1 MFQRKQTVMTV
12 ILCALWLMLMAFG
25 ALSVIGPEWLKSL
38 SRPGRRVEAR
48 DYKDHGDNF
57 LRKGDYGRA
66 IAHYQKALF
75 IRPELT
81 GATVNLA
88 VAHSQFG
95 DVARAEQLL
104 RDALKSQPSQ
114 KGIIYFHLAQLAEKR
129 KKNTEAIAL
138 YRQALGTE
146 FPAQTVR
153 AKLGGAY
160 FNEGRFAE
168 AKEAFESALRLQEN
182 PATAYRDMLLSTL
195 SAFEEEDTTQLE
207 VLRAML
213 ARDIL
218 PEDLAPYDLEIIRQ
232 EQAHD
237 PDLSNLYANLGV
249 SCAKLGELDQALVHL
264 ERALEIWSGNTAAR
278 RNLDMLRRLRSEQ
291 TVVK

>member
-12 ILCALWLMLMAFG
+12 LLCALWLVLMAFG
-25 ALSVIGPEWLKSL
+25 ALSAIGPEWLKSL
-38 SRPGRRVEAR
+38 SRPGRRVEGR
-48 DYKDHGDNF
+48 DYKDHGDNL

-66 IAHYQKALF
+66 IAHYQKALS
-75 IRPELT
+75 IRPDLT

-88 VAHSQFG
+88 VAHSQSG
-95 DVARAEQLL
+95 GAARAEQLL

-129 KKNTEAIAL
+129 NKNAEAIAL

-146 FPAQTVR
+146 FPAQTVW

-168 AKEAFESALRLQEN
+168 AKEAFDTALRLQEN

-207 VLRAML
+207 PIRALL
-213 ARDIL
+213 AREVS
-218 PEDLAPYDLEIIRQ
+218 PGDLACYDLEIIRQ

-237 PDLSNLYANLGV
+237 PDLSNLHANLGI
-249 SCAKLGELDQALVHL
+249 SCAKLGELDPALVHL
-264 ERALEIWSGNTAAR
+264 ERALEIWPGNTAAR
-278 RNLDMLRRLRSEQ
+278 KNLDMLRRLRSEQ
-291 TVVK
+291 AVVK